1 MLTLG
6 YIPTQNQFSQ
16 CWIYKHLNLCI
27 CWFLFLVR
35 HLGIGQSRTNRAD
48 RLLNKTIILFF
59 KCPFQGVSGSTKN
72 IYKHFLSHQQTVY
85 TNMSQSTHSEN
96 TGQTKRGWEIKW
108 RNRVNDSRCLG
119 STVEEGRG
127 SSGSRFVSGH
137 QHVPPFPWGNLS
149 VERRVQK
156 KKRKMKRKSVCQ
168 LDSFLLSSSTLVKN
182 WIPTAERL
190 YTVVRH
196 CSCSCCW
203 CQQEMRPR
211 YLASHWSLSPP
222 CHYRV
227 ALRLEEDD
235 SERAKQ
241 FETVF
246 SQGCKLQKN
255 VVPQGLVWPL
265 VLQ

>member
-1 MLTLG
+1 MDQPKIYTNISYHTNRL
-6 YIPTQNQFSQ
+6 YIQI
-16 CWIYKHLNLCI
+16 CLNLHI
-27 CWFLFLVR
+27 
-35 HLGIGQSRTNRAD
+35 QRTPD
-48 RLLNKTIILFF
+48 RRRGGGNK
-59 KCPFQGVSGSTKN
+59 
-72 IYKHFLSHQQTVY
+72 
-85 TNMSQSTHSEN
+85 
-96 TGQTKRGWEIKW
+96 KW

-156 KKRKMKRKSVCQ
+156 KRKMKRKSVCQ
-168 LDSFLLSSSTLVKN
+168 LDSFLVSSSTLVKN
-182 WIPTAERL
+182 WIPTAEHL

>member
-1 MLTLG
+1 MKE
-6 YIPTQNQFSQ
+6 QSQ
-16 CWIYKHLNLCI
+16 RQQVFRFYSGGGEREQRVQVCI
-27 CWFLFLVR
+27 
-35 HLGIGQSRTNRAD
+35 RTSTRPSVSL
-48 RLLNKTIILFF
+48 RKL
-59 KCPFQGVSGSTKN
+59 VSGAESPK
-72 IYKHFLSHQQTVY
+72 
-85 TNMSQSTHSEN
+85 
-96 TGQTKRGWEIKW
+96 
-108 RNRVNDSRCLG
+108 
-119 STVEEGRG
+119 
-127 SSGSRFVSGH
+127 
-137 QHVPPFPWGNLS
+137 
-149 VERRVQK
+149 K

-168 LDSFLLSSSTLVKN
+168 LDSFLVSSSTLVKN